1 MVIGLGAFEPSLEER
16 KKELKELLLKQKK
29 AIKLVDSVS
38 SERGLAIYQSIT
50 MNEQRIKAKKAYI
63 KIAELN
69 EKIDKVR
76 NNREYD
82 ALMKQREKYKKIVFN
97 FEKGN

>member
-1 MVIGLGAFEPSLEER
+1 MPTIKKPSKSMAFQNEKSNDLE
-16 KKELKELLLKQKK
+16 Q
-29 AIKLVDSVS
+29 
-38 SERGLAIYQSIT
+38 
-50 MNEQRIKAKKAYI
+50 AKKAYI

-82 ALMKQREKYKKIVFN
+82 ALMKQRDKYKKIVFN